1 MKNSHEGRISIVSV
15 MSGSIWRRFHLASG
29 DQQRLKH
36 VSQMFLWENIYWNC
50 YAIESYSA
58 AVVGMDATWMIL
70 NVDDAI

>member
-36 VSQMFLWENIYWNC
+36 VSQMFL
-50 YAIESYSA
+50 
-58 AVVGMDATWMIL
+58 
-70 NVDDAI
+70 